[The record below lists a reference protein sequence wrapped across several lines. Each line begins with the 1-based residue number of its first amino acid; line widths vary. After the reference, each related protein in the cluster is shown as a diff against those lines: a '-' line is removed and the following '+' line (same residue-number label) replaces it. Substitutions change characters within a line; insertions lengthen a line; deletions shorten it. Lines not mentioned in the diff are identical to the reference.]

1 MGVDLHFIGSGISSG
16 GSHNGFGKI
25 VSFPVASGF
34 PAFGTFISY
43 ENNIPYP
50 AANGGAQVSVV
61 NNGTTY
67 YYPSQIA
74 DFQVQADGAGGSYIN
89 FGTAT
94 NVEFEGAG
102 INFAQFN
109 TAALYLDINP
119 NCNDTV
125 NVQAGFETIV
135 FYWDGIGSYYSAA
148 GNDNWFTTSIYSEA
162 CPWTDEEGNSGTNYY
177 DYVGNGSG
185 GVNVNQS

>member
-43 ENNIPYP
+43 ENNVPYP

-74 DFQVQADGAGGSYIN
+74 DFQVQADGAGGSFTN
-89 FGTAT
+89 FNTAT
-94 NVEFEGAG
+94 NVEFAPNGG
-102 INFAQFN
+102 NFATFFSSN
-109 TAALYLDINP
+109 LYIDISTSCNGTVSALAGT
-119 NCNDTV
+119 NDY
-125 NVQAGFETIV
+125 NYFH
-135 FYWDGIGSYYSAA
+135 DGAGSYYLQA
-148 GNDNWFTTSIYSEA
+148 NDNWITGGLYDEA
-162 CPWTDEEGNSGTNYY
+162 CPYTDDEGNSGTSYFA
-177 DYVGNGSG
+177 YVGNGSG